1 MLKLTL
7 IGYGQ
12 MGKMLEQ
19 LAPEMD
25 MEIVSIIDPVQGNEI
40 CEETVSEAD
49 VCIDFTLP
57 DSVLSNIKKLAEL
70 NKTMVVGT
78 TGWHHKLD
86 DVTEMVNQT
95 GVGFIHGSNFS
106 PGMNMFFQ
114 VVKQAA
120 MMFNNLDDYDVY
132 GLEYHHKRKIDSPS
146 GTAKVLSDIILNN
159 VDRKTE
165 AQFDKLDRKVKP
177 EEFHLASVRAGEIP
191 GTHIIG
197 FDTEADSIELKHT
210 ARNRNGLAKGAL
222 LAAKW
227 IADKKGVYDFSESF
241 EQIIQKSVR

>member
-1 MLKLTL
+1 MLKIAL

-12 MGKMLEQ
+12 MGKMLQQ
-19 LAPEMD
+19 LAPEFNMKV
-25 MEIVSIIDPVQGNEI
+25 VSIIDPVLGNEI
-40 CEETVSEAD
+40 NSETVAEAD

-57 DSVLSNIKKLAEL
+57 DFVLSNIKMLASL
-70 NKTMVVGT
+70 HKTIVVGT
-78 TGWHHKLD
+78 TGWQQDLAEVKELVKEH
-86 DVTEMVNQT
+86 NI
-95 GVGFIHGSNFS
+95 GFIYGSNFS
-106 PGMNMFFQ
+106 PGMNMFFE

-120 MMFNNLDDYDVY
+120 AKFNNLEDYDVY
-132 GLEYHHKRKIDSPS
+132 GLEYHHKRKVDSPS
-146 GTAKVLSDIILNN
+146 GTAKVLSEIILDKL
-159 VDRKTE
+159 DRKTV

-210 ARNRNGLAKGAL
+210 TRNRTGLAKGAL

-227 IADKKGVYDFSESF
+227 ISPKKGIYDFSQSF
-241 EQIIQKSVR
+241 EQIIQENKI

>member
-1 MLKLTL
+1 LLKIAL

-25 MEIVSIIDPVQGNEI
+25 MEIVSIIDPTLGNGI
-40 CEETVSEAD
+40 CKETVAEAD

-57 DSVLSNIKKLAEL
+57 KSALPNIKKLSEL
-70 NKTMVVGT
+70 RKTVVMGT
-78 TGWHHKLD
+78 TGWMQNLAE
-86 DVTEMVNQT
+86 VTEIVNQS
-95 GVGFIHGSNFS
+95 GIGFIYGSNFS

-120 MMFNNLDDYDVY
+120 TMFNNLEDYDVY
-132 GLEYHHKRKIDSPS
+132 GLEYHHKRKVDSPS
-146 GTAKVLSDIILNN
+146 GTAKVLSDIILDK

-165 AQFDKLDRKVKP
+165 AQYDKLDRKVKP
-177 EEFHLASVRAGEIP
+177 EEFHLSSVRAGEIP

-210 ARNRNGLAKGAL
+210 ARNRIGLAKGAL

-227 IADKKGVYDFSESF
+227 ITDKKGIYDFSESF
-241 EQIIQKSVR
+241 EEIIQSKSK